1 MAGIIAASVSKSMS
15 SGDTAV
21 DGAQSGYVIN
31 ERILL
36 SASPAGSS
44 YTWALAAPSAASAG
58 SDLTDTTGSTTDFI
72 PDAAGVYL
80 VTCSVDGT
88 DYTLRLSV
96 SAVAYLRITDAI
108 LFSPIS
114 DASVP
119 TPPTGSLALY
129 LSSEAGVIVVKD
141 DAGDTFPVELG
152 AAL

>member
-1 MAGIIAASVSKSMS
+1 MAGIIGASVSKQMS

-44 YTWALAAPSAASAG
+44 YTWALAAPSAATGG
-58 SDLTDTTGSTTDFI
+58 SELSDTTGSTTDFI

-96 SAVAYLRITDAI
+96 SAVAYLRITDAV
-108 LFSPIS
+108 LLSPIP

-119 TPPTGSLALY
+119 TPQIGLALY
-129 LSSEAGVIVVKD
+129 LSSDADALVVKD
-141 DAGDTFPVELG
+141 SSGDIFPVELG
-152 AAL
+152 SAL

>member
-1 MAGIIAASVSKSMS
+1 MSGIIAASVSKSMV
-15 SGDTAV
+15 SGDTTV

-44 YTWALAAPSAASAG
+44 YTWALAAPSAATG
-58 SDLTDTTGSTTDFI
+58 SGLTETTGATTDFI

-96 SAVAYLRITDAI
+96 SAVAYLRITDAV
-108 LFSPIS
+108 LLSPIP

-119 TPPTGSLALY
+119 TPQIGLALY
-129 LSSEAGVIVVKD
+129 LSSDADALVVKD
-141 DAGDTFPVELG
+141 SSGDIFPVELG
-152 AAL
+152 SAL